1 MARRT
6 ALIGGGGH
14 ALSLLDLLPSSAE
27 VAGYVDLSPT
37 PVMEGAVPY
46 LGSDDEFTATFPP
59 SECDV
64 IVTLVSGRDCSLA
77 ARRRVIERYAAYG
90 SPVTVAQ
97 SAIVSPSASLGGGT
111 AVFHRAVVNAATRLG
126 AHCVVNT
133 GAIVEHG
140 CTIGDNVF
148 IGPGAVICGGVTI
161 GDDTYIG
168 AGAVVKPCM
177 EIGPRCVIGAGAV
190 VVSPLEAAGIYAGI
204 PARKLSQASLT

>member
-1 MARRT
+1 MERRI

-14 ALSLLDLLPSSAE
+14 ALSLLDILPSSAE
-27 VAGYVDLSPT
+27 VAGYVDLSPS
-37 PVMEGAVPY
+37 PLMEGTVPY
-46 LGSDDEFTATFPP
+46 LGSDGEFAGSTGP
-59 SECDV
+59 SECDI

-77 ARRRVIERYAAYG
+77 TRRRVIERYAAYH
-90 SPVTVAQ
+90 SPVTVAP
-97 SAIVSPSASLGGGT
+97 SAIVSPSATLGAGT
-111 AVFHRAVVNAATRLG
+111 AVFHRAVVNAATSIGR
-126 AHCVVNT
+126 HCVVNT

-177 EIGPRCVIGAGAV
+177 EIGAGCVIGAGAV
-190 VVSPLEAAGIYAGI
+190 VVSPLPSGGTYVGV
-204 PARKLSQASLT
+204 PAKKLSQASLT